1 MRIRWWGLRAKM
13 IAGAFVPTVLI
24 LIAVAITTFVAYE
37 HVTEELVIER
47 DRELVHLSASQL
59 TAELIEHTNLL
70 TEYAVLFAKAGDT
83 SGAYDSESTAQYAI
97 LSQAQSRLE
106 VFDAGVLILDNHGI
120 VVAAQA
126 DRSETLEANWSN
138 REYFRQMLRLPKPAF
153 SDIVADGPG
162 GKDVIVIAVPIKG
175 DQGQFLGVIAGM
187 FHVDS
192 TTISPL
198 YDTFAGLNRRDGG
211 NTYLVDGSGRVIY
224 HSDTNRIG
232 DDFSSQAVVQ
242 QVLMKEVDSS
252 HTRDAD
258 GWDMITSFAP
268 VPTTNW
274 GLVTQQGWSVI
285 TEPIRGYRMLFLG
298 LLVGGSLLSISLA
311 FLMTGRIVK
320 PIRAVSRGAERIA
333 NGDFAHT
340 VIAKTGD
347 EIQDLA
353 RQFNVMTSFLRE
365 SYASLEQRVAERTAA
380 LEHKSAELAVT
391 NIRLEEATQHK
402 SQFLANMSHELRT
415 PLNSIIGYTKLM
427 LDGLEGEI
435 NEDQQEDLQ
444 TVYNNSQHLLDLI
457 NSLLD
462 LSKIEAGK
470 VVLTYETFT
479 VPALLAEV
487 IPIIEPLAA
496 EKGLT
501 LNHSVA
507 LDITSLYADKAKT
520 KQVLINLLGNAVKF
534 TDEGSISLDVA
545 EGDSE
550 FVFSVVDTGIGIKE
564 EDLEAIFDSFKQVG
578 PSQIAGYAGTGLGLA
593 VSKQFIEMQSGRIW
607 AESERGKGST
617 LTFTLP
623 KKRTNSP

>member
-1 MRIRWWGLRAKM
+1 M
-13 IAGAFVPTVLI
+13 
-24 LIAVAITTFVAYE
+24 
-37 HVTEELVIER
+37 
-47 DRELVHLSASQL
+47 
-59 TAELIEHTNLL
+59 
-70 TEYAVLFAKAGDT
+70 
-83 SGAYDSESTAQYAI
+83 AQ
-97 LSQAQSRLE
+97 
-106 VFDAGVLILDNHGI
+106 
-120 VVAAQA
+120 
-126 DRSETLEANWSN
+126 WC
-138 REYFRQMLRLPKPAF
+138 
-153 SDIVADGPG
+153 
-162 GKDVIVIAVPIKG
+162 
-175 DQGQFLGVIAGM
+175 
-187 FHVDS
+187 
-192 TTISPL
+192 
-198 YDTFAGLNRRDGG
+198 
-211 NTYLVDGSGRVIY
+211 
-224 HSDTNRIG
+224 
-232 DDFSSQAVVQ
+232 
-242 QVLMKEVDSS
+242 
-252 HTRDAD
+252 
-258 GWDMITSFAP
+258 
-268 VPTTNW
+268 
-274 GLVTQQGWSVI
+274 
-285 TEPIRGYRMLFLG
+285 
-298 LLVGGSLLSISLA
+298 
-311 FLMTGRIVK
+311 
-320 PIRAVSRGAERIA
+320 RAVSRGAERIA